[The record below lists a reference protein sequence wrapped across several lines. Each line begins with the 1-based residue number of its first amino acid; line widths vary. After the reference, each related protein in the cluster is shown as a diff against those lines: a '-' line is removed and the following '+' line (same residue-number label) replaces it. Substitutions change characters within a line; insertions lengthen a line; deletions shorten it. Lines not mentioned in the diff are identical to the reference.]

1 MSWSFTSS
9 SWTLHTKILPC
20 FWTWVMFLY
29 SASLLH
35 KLYGVLA
42 SILNSLPHQP
52 SSLLYSKNLLF
63 AQCRVSQE
71 VCGITLLWKMVFSF
85 ILRIEEALLWQSY
98 WIVTLDPC
106 FCFNL
111 KDTTCLCLSEALK
124 MQTTKYFSHIGHFL
138 RLVDDPKRF
147 GHGAF
152 VVFCWWAPF
161 DLHPVMAFTCV
172 KPACFTTYI
181 PHLVH
186 QRSLLCNVV

>member
-35 KLYGVLA
+35 KLYEVLA

-124 MQTTKYFSHIGHFL
+124 MQTTKYFSHSGHFL

-147 GHGAF
+147 WAWC
-152 VVFCWWAPF
+152 FC
-161 DLHPVMAFTCV
+161 
-172 KPACFTTYI
+172 
-181 PHLVH
+181 
-186 QRSLLCNVV
+186 SLLLVSSIWPTSCDGFHLCETRLLYHLHTSFSSSAFFIV